1 MKFDSFLFF
10 RQLPNNGVNRRCSKD
25 NLFNFTF
32 IFLLCFQLQV
42 YFRNTDKFI
51 FFQNTSKLTRQ
62 RYGPWGWATS
72 SRLEYQYAIYGHST
86 FYIELKI
93 SFQFMFQAQ
102 YEELSLK
109 YIPRK
114 TFDNQILTDPSP
126 PTPLH
131 IMEFYA
137 CFMVFLFLKAS
148 LS

>member
-1 MKFDSFLFF
+1 MGWKINALTLLFYKSFVF
-10 RQLPNNGVNRRCSKD
+10 QDIAQGTSNNYEHFAVE
-25 NLFNFTF
+25 
-32 IFLLCFQLQV
+32 V
-42 YFRNTDKFI
+42 YLRNTAKFI
-51 FFQNTSKLTRQ
+51 FFQNTSKLTRL
-62 RYGPWGWATS
+62 RYNSWGRATS
-72 SRLEYQYAIYGHST
+72 TRSEYQYAIYGHST